1 MKNNRFSFRT
11 TFLQRNR
18 AISLTCSRAAMT
30 RHRVAALATT
40 INLEAATEDEEL
52 RRAQHPVV
60 TIRASR
66 YHG

>member
-30 RHRVAALATT
+30 RHRTAALAR
-40 INLEAATEDEEL
+40 INPEAAAEEL
-52 RRAQHPVV
+52 RRAQQLVV